1 MAETRLQSDMIQ
13 NMGRSAAAAMFQRN
27 QILANQQEWLDYVQ
41 ARDGGAFQPSYGGG
55 YLHEEYLPGE
65 RQQANTYLKYYQ
77 QQQAKQL
84 AFQRQRF
91 LNAQRFQN
99 DYMLQQQ
106 KFMNEQ
112 AAEEQKV
119 ARNKQEMDR
128 RLAVVS
134 SELDA
139 LENNPEIDKNSWE
152 YKARRQQLLDDRY
165 QLETDLE
172 RNTPQVHEEDSGFT
186 KTVIDPETGEKR
198 EEPIMSR
205 FILGPDG
212 KPIYHVQ
219 GKDVAANQLERE
231 KLEQKE
237 KEAARTAN
245 LRSREI
251 DVTEKNAENAAFDK
265 RRETADKLEERKK
278 DAAKKRREKID
289 SYYKSQQGKQDVFS
303 SNPEE
308 KRKAILEYERLEQE
322 RLDKLDEL
330 DHEEGLE
337 EWKGVPYKVELPT
350 YRPTGREVQDEI
362 RRQNIL
368 NKDNPTEDE
377 LNEQVQYD
385 SPMDP
390 EFSDEQF
397 AGTEPAGLYDP
408 TGQPLPMDGGM
419 YNGLA

>member
-1 MAETRLQSDMIQ
+1 MPKSRIHSHMAETI
-13 NMGRSAAAAMFQRN
+13 GPSAAAAMLQRN
-27 QILANQQEWLDYVQ
+27 QQLANQQEWLDYVQ

-65 RQQANTYLKYYQ
+65 RRQANTYLKYYQ

-91 LNAQRFQN
+91 LNAQSFQN
-99 DYMLQQQ
+99 NYMLQQQ
-106 KFMNEQ
+106 KAMDAQF
-112 AAEEQKV
+112 AEEQEV
-119 ARNKQEMDR
+119 ERNKQEMER
-128 RLAVVS
+128 QLAFVS

-139 LENNPEIDKNSWE
+139 LENEPEVDKNGWE

-165 QLETDLE
+165 KLQTGLD
-172 RNTPQVHEEDSGFT
+172 RNTPQVHEEDSGF
-186 KTVIDPETGEKR
+186 KDSQGN
-198 EEPIMSR
+198 PIMSR
-205 FILGPDG
+205 FIIGPDD
-212 KPIYHVQ
+212 KPIYHVE
-219 GKDVAANQLERE
+219 GKNVAANQLEKE

-251 DVTEKNAENAAFDK
+251 DVTEKNAENAAIDK
-265 RRETADKLEERKK
+265 RRETADKLEERKR
-278 DAAKKRREKID
+278 DAAKKRRDKINSD
-289 SYYKSQQGKQDVFS
+289 YKSQQGKQDITS
-303 SNPEE
+303 SDPEE

-322 RLDKLDEL
+322 RLGKLDEL

>member
-1 MAETRLQSDMIQ
+1 MPKSRIHSHMAETI
-13 NMGRSAAAAMFQRN
+13 GPSAAAAMLQRN
-27 QILANQQEWLDYVQ
+27 QQLANQQEWLDYVQ

-55 YLHEEYLPGE
+55 HLHEEYLPGE
-65 RQQANTYLKYYQ
+65 RRQANTYLKYYQ

-91 LNAQRFQN
+91 LNAQSFQN
-99 DYMLQQQ
+99 NYMLQQQ
-106 KFMNEQ
+106 KAMDAQF
-112 AAEEQKV
+112 AEEQEV
-119 ARNKQEMDR
+119 ERNKQEMER
-128 RLAVVS
+128 QLAFVS

-139 LENNPEIDKNSWE
+139 LENEPEVDKNGWE

-165 QLETDLE
+165 KLQTGLD
-172 RNTPQVHEEDSGFT
+172 RNTPQVHEEDSGF
-186 KTVIDPETGEKR
+186 KDSQGN
-198 EEPIMSR
+198 PIMSR
-205 FILGPDG
+205 FIIGPDD
-212 KPIYHVQ
+212 KPIYHVE
-219 GKDVAANQLERE
+219 GKNVAANQLEKE

-251 DVTEKNAENAAFDK
+251 DVTEKNAENAAIDK
-265 RRETADKLEERKK
+265 RRETADKLEERKR
-278 DAAKKRREKID
+278 DAAKKRRDKINSD
-289 SYYKSQQGKQDVFS
+289 YKSQQGKQDITS
-303 SNPEE
+303 SDPEE

-322 RLDKLDEL
+322 RLGKLDEL

>member
-1 MAETRLQSDMIQ
+1 MTRYMSLPRCRPHLADNLAKAKQKHAET
-13 NMGRSAAAAMFQRN
+13 
-27 QILANQQEWLDYVQ
+27 
-41 ARDGGAFQPSYGGG
+41 
-55 YLHEEYLPGE
+55 
-65 RQQANTYLKYYQ
+65 
-77 QQQAKQL
+77 
-84 AFQRQRF
+84 
-91 LNAQRFQN
+91 
-99 DYMLQQQ
+99 
-106 KFMNEQ
+106 
-112 AAEEQKV
+112 
-119 ARNKQEMDR
+119 
-128 RLAVVS
+128 
-134 SELDA
+134 
-139 LENNPEIDKNSWE
+139 
-152 YKARRQQLLDDRY
+152 
-165 QLETDLE
+165 
-172 RNTPQVHEEDSGFT
+172 DS
-186 KTVIDPETGEKR
+186 
-198 EEPIMSR
+198 
-205 FILGPDG
+205 
-212 KPIYHVQ
+212 
-219 GKDVAANQLERE
+219 
-231 KLEQKE
+231 
-237 KEAARTAN
+237 ARTAN

-251 DVTEKNAENAAFDK
+251 DVTEKNAENAAIDK
-265 RRETADKLEERKK
+265 RRETADKLEERKR
-278 DAAKKRREKID
+278 DAAKKRRGKID

-303 SNPEE
+303 SDPEE

>member
-1 MAETRLQSDMIQ
+1 MAETI
-13 NMGRSAAAAMFQRN
+13 GPSAAAAMLQRN
-27 QILANQQEWLDYVQ
+27 QQLANQQEWLDYVQ
-41 ARDGGAFQPSYGGG
+41 ARDGGAFQPSPGGG

-65 RQQANTYLKYYQ
+65 RRQANTYLKYYQ

-84 AFQRQRF
+84 AFHRQRF
-91 LNAQRFQN
+91 LNAQSFQN
-99 DYMLQQQ
+99 NYMLQQQ
-106 KFMNEQ
+106 KAMDAQF
-112 AAEEQKV
+112 AEEQEV
-119 ARNKQEMDR
+119 ERNKQEMER
-128 RLAVVS
+128 QLAFVS

-139 LENNPEIDKNSWE
+139 LENEPEVDKNGWE

-165 QLETDLE
+165 KLQTGLD
-172 RNTPQVHEEDSGFT
+172 RNTPQVHEEDSGF
-186 KTVIDPETGEKR
+186 KDSQGN
-198 EEPIMSR
+198 PIMSR
-205 FILGPDG
+205 FIIGPDD
-212 KPIYHVQ
+212 KPIYHVE
-219 GKDVAANQLERE
+219 GKNVAANQLEKE

-251 DVTEKNAENAAFDK
+251 DVTEKNAENAAIDK
-265 RRETADKLEERKK
+265 RRETADKLEERKR
-278 DAAKKRREKID
+278 DAAKKRRDKINSD
-289 SYYKSQQGKQDVFS
+289 YKSQQGKQDITS
-303 SNPEE
+303 SDPEE

-322 RLDKLDEL
+322 RLGKLDEL

>member
-1 MAETRLQSDMIQ
+1 MAETI
-13 NMGRSAAAAMFQRN
+13 GPSAAAAMLQRN
-27 QILANQQEWLDYVQ
+27 QQLANQQEWLDYVQ

-65 RQQANTYLKYYQ
+65 RRQANTYLKYYQ

-91 LNAQRFQN
+91 LNAQSFQN
-99 DYMLQQQ
+99 NYMLQQQ
-106 KFMNEQ
+106 KAMDAQF
-112 AAEEQKV
+112 AEEQEV
-119 ARNKQEMDR
+119 ERNKQEMER
-128 RLAVVS
+128 QLAFVS

-139 LENNPEIDKNSWE
+139 LENEPEVDKNGWE

-165 QLETDLE
+165 KLQTGLD
-172 RNTPQVHEEDSGFT
+172 RNTPQVHEEDSGF
-186 KTVIDPETGEKR
+186 KDSQGN
-198 EEPIMSR
+198 PIMSR
-205 FILGPDG
+205 FIIGPDD
-212 KPIYHVQ
+212 KPIYHVE
-219 GKDVAANQLERE
+219 GKNVAANQLEKE

-251 DVTEKNAENAAFDK
+251 DVTEKNAENAAIDK
-265 RRETADKLEERKK
+265 RRETADKLEERKR
-278 DAAKKRREKID
+278 DAAKKRRDKINSD
-289 SYYKSQQGKQDVFS
+289 YKSQQGKQDITS
-303 SNPEE
+303 SDPEE

-322 RLDKLDEL
+322 RLGKLDEL